1 MKTISQNCSYVNTI
15 VNMSYINNNVPDPSS
30 CSGENCC
37 VGELLS
43 GYTNCG
49 GYNYACMYM

>member
-49 GYNYACMYM
+49 GYYYQCMYM